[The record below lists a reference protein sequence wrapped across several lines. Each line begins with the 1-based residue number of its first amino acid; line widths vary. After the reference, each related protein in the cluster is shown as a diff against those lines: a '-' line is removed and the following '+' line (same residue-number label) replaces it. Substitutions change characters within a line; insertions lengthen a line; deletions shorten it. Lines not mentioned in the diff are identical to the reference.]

1 MKIEKINDN
10 KIRCTLTSAD
20 LAERNLKLSELA
32 YGTEKA
38 RSLFQDMMLEAN
50 QQFGFNLFLGCC
62 RLFFVFLLCRFLC
75 DFLCL
80 VLHIAE
86 LVEQVNDVVR
96 AGILYRFRSVR
107 IVAGWSKFGEAG
119 VELLWI
125 LDSGDN
131 EDNAST
137 MSSAPQK
144 R

>member
-1 MKIEKINDN
+1 M
-10 KIRCTLTSAD
+10 LQA
-20 LAERNLKLSELA
+20 
-32 YGTEKA
+32 
-38 RSLFQDMMLEAN
+38 LF
-50 QQFGFNLFLGCC
+50 
-62 RLFFVFLLCRFLC
+62 RFLLCRFLC

-119 VELLWI
+119 VELLWV

-131 EDNAST
+131 EDNAVRSHRNGLDHERGIIHIEAELLIGFKHHILKQAAGLFRAV
-137 MSSAPQK
+137 SQFAEL
-144 R
+144 